1 MPRCPDCG
9 LLKDAS
15 EFPRNRSTKSGLAAY
30 CKPCHNARTRAS
42 VARNGGARRYHL
54 RRRFGIEPADVERMI
69 EAQGGLCAVCR
80 KNPPTQVDHDHET
93 GLVRGILCDGCNG
106 GLGHFR
112 DDPNLIRRAI
122 AYVRRH
128 R

>member
-1 MPRCPDCG
+1 
-9 LLKDAS
+9 
-15 EFPRNRSTKSGLAAY
+15 
-30 CKPCHNARTRAS
+30 
-42 VARNGGARRYHL
+42 
-54 RRRFGIEPADVERMI
+54 MI
-69 EAQGGLCAVCR
+69 EDQDGVCAVCR

-112 DDPNLIRRAI
+112 DNPDLIRRAI